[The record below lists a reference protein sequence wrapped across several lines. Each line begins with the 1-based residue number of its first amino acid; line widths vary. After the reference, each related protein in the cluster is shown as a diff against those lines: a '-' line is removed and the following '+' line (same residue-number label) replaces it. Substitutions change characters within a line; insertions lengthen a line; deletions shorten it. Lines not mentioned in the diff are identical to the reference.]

1 MNVHEFSQ
9 KNINHPIFD
18 ETFFTIKKIEN
29 DNVRALCI
37 LCNNEKAVICGS
49 IQANSNFR
57 THIKVSII
65 K

>member
-1 MNVHEFSQ
+1 MNADEFSQ

-18 ETFFTIKKIEN
+18 GTFFSIKIDN

-37 LCNNEKAVICGS
+37 LCNNEKAVISGS
-49 IQANSNFR
+49 IQANSNFQ

>member
-1 MNVHEFSQ
+1 MNADEFSQ

-18 ETFFTIKKIEN
+18 GTFFTIKKIEN

-37 LCNNEKAVICGS
+37 LCNNDKAVISGS